1 MITYYNPLG
10 GVSLTNEYFAGLV
23 GEAAQHCYG
32 VAGMASSSASDSI
45 KSLIL
50 GKNRADKGV
59 RVSQVDG
66 KLAAHH
72 GGLRPEHLQHCAE
85 HFPPCAQRGGNRHG
99 PEGGPRGRLRGRC
112 DRRLNPGA
120 RAAAPV
126 PGSADRPRL
135 CGRLLFEV

>member
-59 RVSQVDG
+59 RVSQVYG
-66 KLAAHH
+66 KLAIELHIMV
-72 GGLRPEHLQHCAE
+72 GYGLNISQHCAE
-85 HFPPCAQRGGNRHG
+85 HFPPCAQRGGKTATG
-99 PEGGPRGRLRGRC
+99 LKV
-112 DRRLNPGA
+112 A
-120 RAAAPV
+120 RVDVAWTM
-126 PGSADRPRL
+126 
-135 CGRLLFEV
+135 

>member
-50 GKNRADKGV
+50 GKNRADKACG
-59 RVSQVDG
+59 
-66 KLAAHH
+66 
-72 GGLRPEHLQHCAE
+72 C
-85 HFPPCAQRGGNRHG
+85 
-99 PEGGPRGRLRGRC
+99 PRWTANLPLSC
-112 DRRLNPGA
+112 TSWWA
-120 RAAAPV
+120 TA
-126 PGSADRPRL
+126 
-135 CGRLLFEV
+135 

>member
-32 VAGMASSSASDSI
+32 VAGMASYSI

-66 KLAAHH
+66 KLAIELHIMV
-72 GGLRPEHLQHCAE
+72 GYGLNISSIVQSISHRVRNEVETATGLKV
-85 HFPPCAQRGGNRHG
+85 
-99 PEGGPRGRLRGRC
+99 
-112 DRRLNPGA
+112 A
-120 RAAAPV
+120 RVDVCVDDVIDA
-126 PGSADRPRL
+126 
-135 CGRLLFEV
+135 

>member
-10 GVSLTNEYFAGLV
+10 GVSLTNEYFACLV

-66 KLAAHH
+66 KLAIELHIMV
-72 GGLRPEHLQHCAE
+72 GYGLNISSIVQSISHRVRNEVETATGLKV
-85 HFPPCAQRGGNRHG
+85 
-99 PEGGPRGRLRGRC
+99 
-112 DRRLNPGA
+112 A
-120 RAAAPV
+120 RVDVCVDDVIDA
-126 PGSADRPRL
+126 
-135 CGRLLFEV
+135 